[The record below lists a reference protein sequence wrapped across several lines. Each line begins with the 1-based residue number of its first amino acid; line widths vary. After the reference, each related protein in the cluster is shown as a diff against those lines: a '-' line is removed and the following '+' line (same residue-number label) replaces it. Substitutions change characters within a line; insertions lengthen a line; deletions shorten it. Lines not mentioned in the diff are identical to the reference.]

1 MTIYVFTDSRGTSH
15 DITQYHLEEAYRTL
29 LKAGFEMHEAH
40 EKSLD
45 YLIACLSLQAV
56 PQEALLYGDHNLQEE
71 SAFTSLVAHRLMLR
85 HTSKESNETNQ
96 ATK

>member
-15 DITQYHLEEAYRTL
+15 DIKQSHLEEAYRKL
-29 LKAGFEMHEAH
+29 IQAGFEMHEAH

-56 PQEALLYGDHNLQEE
+56 PHEALLYGDHNLQEE

-85 HTSKESNETNQ
+85 QTSKELNETNQ
-96 ATK
+96 ETK